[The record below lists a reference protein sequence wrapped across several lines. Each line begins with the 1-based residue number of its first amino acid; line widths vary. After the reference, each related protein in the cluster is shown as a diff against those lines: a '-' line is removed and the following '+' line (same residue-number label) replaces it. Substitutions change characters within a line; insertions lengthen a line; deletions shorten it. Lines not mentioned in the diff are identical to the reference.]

1 MEFREFTSWLSDDM
15 PKTTRAVV
23 VVSSCGSVV
32 KRLSYVKWN
41 KQNNSYSNMKE
52 YIYTQSSNRGK
63 QRHESDEKK
72 AKYGVYNHV
81 EINGKV
87 HSVHRVVASAFIEN
101 KNNLPCVNHIN
112 GIRNDNRVE
121 NLEWVSNQ
129 DNVTHAW
136 ETGMRDVTRMMKIQ
150 DSDLPEIMKMKSSG
164 MSNPKIGKAF
174 GVTGETIRL
183 RVKNYENSI
192 CS

>member
-1 MEFREFTSWLSDDM
+1 MEFKEFTSWLSDDM
-15 PKTTRAVV
+15 PKTTKAVV
-23 VVSSCGSVV
+23 VVSSCGKVV
-32 KRLSYVKWN
+32 KRLSYTKWN
-41 KQNNSYSNMKE
+41 KQNNNYSNMKE

-63 QRHESDEKK
+63 QRYDSEEKK
-72 AKYGVYNHV
+72 AKYGVYKHV

-87 HSVHRVVASAFIEN
+87 HSVHRVVAITFIEN
-101 KNNLPCVNHIN
+101 DKNLPCVNHIN
-112 GIRNDNRVE
+112 GIRDDNRVE

-150 DSDLPEIMKMKSSG
+150 DSDLPAIIEMKKTG
-164 MSNPKIGKAF
+164 MSNPKIGKVF
-174 GVTGETIRL
+174 GVTGETIRI